1 METFNKTTRTDIYK
15 IDPRAIVVTEGFNS
29 RSDFGNIEELANQI
43 KEQGMLNPITVI
55 PFKDENG
62 VDKYR
67 LVDGERRYRAS
78 MHLIENGV
86 ELPRIP
92 AIFESKSLTESE
104 MLLQQIMRNEGKPF
118 SEYEYG
124 VAYKKFKA
132 MGFTNDE
139 IAAKVG
145 KKIWHVDCCLAHL
158 ERDERVQELMRK
170 GVVNGVDVR
179 KIYQSTKN
187 EAKAVAQLL
196 KLANKAEEKG
206 EKKVSLKDL
215 DFDADY
221 NITKDTAAIKK
232 GLYTFFLYVEKYT
245 DNGKI
250 DLDMDIFDIYS
261 QITDGKKTI
270 KEVFETALKE
280 YKKAE

>member
-1 METFNKTTRTDIYK
+1 MYNKTTRTDIYK

-29 RSDFGNIEELANQI
+29 RSDFGDIEELASQI

-78 MHLIENGV
+78 MYLIEHGV
-86 ELPRIP
+86 ELPRVP
-92 AIFESKSLTESE
+92 AIFESKSLTESD

-145 KKIWHVDCCLAHL
+145 KKRWHVDCCLAHL
-158 ERDERVQELMRK
+158 ERDEKVQELMRK
-170 GVVNGVDVR
+170 GAINGVDVR
-179 KIYQSTKN
+179 RIYQA
-187 EAKAVAQLL
+187 AKDEKKAISQIL
-196 KLANKAEEKG
+196 KLANIAESKG
-206 EKKVSLKDL
+206 EKKVSLKDIE
-215 DFDADY
+215 FDADY
-221 NITKDTAAIKK
+221 NIVKDTAAIKK

-245 DNGKI
+245 KNGKI
-250 DLDMDIFDIYS
+250 DLDMDIFDIYT
-261 QITDGKKTI
+261 QIADNKKTI
-270 KEVFETALKE
+270 KEVFEAALME
-280 YKKAE
+280 YKKAQ